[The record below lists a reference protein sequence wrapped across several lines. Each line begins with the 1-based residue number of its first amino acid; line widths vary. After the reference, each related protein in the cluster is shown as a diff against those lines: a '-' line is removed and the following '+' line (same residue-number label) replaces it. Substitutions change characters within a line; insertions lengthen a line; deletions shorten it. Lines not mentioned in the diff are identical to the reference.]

1 MYEFKVHLSLKKNV
15 EKKSKSFLDMEEA
28 IKHIEEAS
36 VKLDENNE
44 HIYSRYSII
53 ISSEGT
59 DLSVSGPFKDEKID
73 TDELRKRIMNRI
85 QMLQNMNK
93 QYGER

>member
-1 MYEFKVHLSLKKNV
+1 MYEFKVHLSLKKSN
-15 EKKSKSFLDMEEA
+15 EIKSKSFLDMEEA
-28 IKHIEEAS
+28 IKHLEEAS

-73 TDELRKRIMNRI
+73 TDELRNKLLNGI
-85 QMLQNMNK
+85 QRLDNTIK
-93 QYGER
+93 QFER